1 MRQKIGEKT
10 MEQEKVI
17 LTKSG
22 KAKLEKELRELLD
35 HIRPEVIEEL
45 KAARAQGD
53 LSENADYDAA
63 RAKQAEVEGRIKQ
76 IEDILANAQM
86 IEESSSVRVVKLG
99 STVVLHDISD
109 DTEETYTIVG
119 SVEANP
125 IKGLISNECALG
137 EAIVGKKPGDRVTVK
152 AIKPYDVEI
161 IKIL

>member
-1 MRQKIGEKT
+1 
-10 MEQEKVI
+10 MEQEKII

-22 KAKLEKELRELLD
+22 KAKLEKELRELID

-63 RAKQAEVEGRIKQ
+63 RAKQAEVEGRITQ
-76 IEDILANAQM
+76 IENILANSQI
-86 IEESSSVRVVKLG
+86 IEEDNSVKIVKLG
-99 STVVLHDISD
+99 STVTICDV
-109 DTEETYTIVG
+109 DTNEEETYTLVG

-137 EAIVGKKPGDRVTVK
+137 EAIFGKKPGDVVNVK
-152 AIKPYDVEI
+152 AINPYTVKI
-161 IKIL
+161 IKIK

>member
-1 MRQKIGEKT
+1 MAKKEFLLTSEGFLDLETELNELKNVRRP
-10 MEQEKVI
+10 KVI
-17 LTKSG
+17 EAIK
-22 KAKLEKELRELLD
+22 D
-35 HIRPEVIEEL
+35 
-45 KAARAQGD
+45 ARSQGD

-63 RAKQAEVEGRIKQ
+63 RAEQAEVEGRIKQ

-99 STVVLHDISD
+99 STVVLHDLAD
-109 DTEETYTIVG
+109 DTEETYTLVG

-125 IKGLISNECALG
+125 MKGLISNECALG

>member
-1 MRQKIGEKT
+1 
-10 MEQEKVI
+10 MEQEKII

-22 KAKLEKELRELLD
+22 KAKLEKELRELID

-63 RAKQAEVEGRIKQ
+63 RAKQAEVEGRITQ
-76 IEDILANAQM
+76 IENILANSQI
-86 IEESSSVRVVKLG
+86 IEEDNSVKMVKLG
-99 STVVLHDISD
+99 STVTICDV
-109 DTEETYTIVG
+109 DTNEEETYTLVG

-137 EAIVGKKPGDRVTVK
+137 EAIFGKKPGDVVNVK
-152 AIKPYDVEI
+152 AINPYTV
-161 IKIL
+161 KIVKIQ